1 MAKILLSL
9 SDFTVEIRAPENR
22 MHIVCL
28 YIHEDGKFNMN
39 GRLAQILGGKRLK
52 VYFLETAR
60 NLALVEAEDG
70 IAFPK
75 SGSHKLPEAA
85 EFLKKHKITL
95 PAQFEVWYNE
105 QGGFWQGDYVENPT
119 TGLCKKRPNTK

>member
-1 MAKILLSL
+1 MARIPLSL
-9 SDFTVEIRAPENR
+9 RDFTVEIRAPENR

-52 VYFLETAR
+52 VCFLESAK
-60 NLALVEAEDG
+60 NLALVEANDG
-70 IAFPK
+70 ISFPK
-75 SGSHKLPEAA
+75 SGSYKLPDAA
-85 EFLKKHKITL
+85 EFLKKHKITM
-95 PAQFEVWYNE
+95 PAQFEVWHNE

-119 TGLCKKRPNTK
+119 TGPCKKRPNTR